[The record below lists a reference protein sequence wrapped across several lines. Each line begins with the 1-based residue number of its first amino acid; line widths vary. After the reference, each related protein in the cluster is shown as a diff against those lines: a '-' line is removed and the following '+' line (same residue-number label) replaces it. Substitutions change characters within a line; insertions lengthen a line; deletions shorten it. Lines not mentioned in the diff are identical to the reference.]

1 MEKEKKFMI
10 SGVFILLIT
19 LVGAAGTYA
28 WFTWSSTSNTNLT
41 MSIGASSDVIFKNGN
56 DISTNKLAPV
66 FNYTDGEKTS
76 FTITNKSTTSFSYR
90 ISLNITSIDN
100 ELKNKSLKYK
110 LVSNNTII
118 TEGDFSN
125 IENTNKL
132 YEGELSKGNISYIF
146 YLYIDGNEENDLN
159 MINKSL
165 VGTITVSEGLAKY
178 YMKGYDTSFNEVDHY
193 NNECFNAA
201 FADEGE
207 QCLFEIGPKFLNSNI
222 IAAQI
227 STINVVKSDKVP
239 TGVGNAIDISREQN
253 GSVLLYS
260 KISSEKSERN
270 GFDLY
275 DIYIATKNGKVYL
288 TNGAL
293 LFEYMINLKSVDLAN
308 MYTDEVTDMSGMF
321 AGCISLESIDASNFN
336 TSNVTDMRFMFS
348 GWGGILGVSR
358 IKNINV
364 SGFDTSKVTNMRSMF
379 NNLYNLITL
388 DISKF
393 DTSKVTDMR
402 NMFYGMSSLTTLD
415 VSNFNTSKVT
425 DMSSMFNGMSSL
437 TTLDVSNFNTSNV
450 TYMSYMFDG
459 MSSLMTLDVSK
470 FDTSKVTNMGN
481 MFNGM
486 SSLTTLDVSN
496 FNTSNVTD
504 MSSMFNGMSSLT
516 TLDVSKLDTSKVT
529 DMRNMFYGMSKL
541 TTIYASNTFIT
552 SAVTNSDSMF
562 YSSSKLVGGNGTK
575 YNSSYTDKTYA
586 RIDTSSTPGYFTL
599 KN

>member
-10 SGVFILLIT
+10 IGVLILLIT

-28 WFTWSSTSNTNLT
+28 WFTWSSANNTNLT

-76 FTITNKSTTSFSYR
+76 FIITNKSTTSFSYR

-178 YMKGYDTSFNEVDHY
+178 YMKGYDTSFNEVDHN
-193 NNECFNAA
+193 NNECANLA
-201 FADEGE
+201 FSEEGE

-222 IAAQI
+222 SAAQI

-239 TGVGNAIDISREQN
+239 TGVGNAIDISRDQN

-288 TNGAL
+288 TNGTG

-321 AGCISLESIDASNFN
+321 AGCISLENIDASNFN

-364 SGFDTSKVTNMRSMF
+364 SGFDTSKVTDMRSMF
-379 NNLYNLITL
+379 
-388 DISKF
+388 DG
-393 DTSKVTDMR
+393 
-402 NMFYGMSSLTTLD
+402 MF
-415 VSNFNTSKVT
+415 
-425 DMSSMFNGMSSL
+425 SL

-450 TYMSYMFDG
+450 TNMSYMFYD
-459 MSSLMTLDVSK
+459 LR
-470 FDTSKVTNMGN
+470 
-481 MFNGM
+481 
-486 SSLTTLDVSN
+486 SLTTLDISS
-496 FNTSNVTD
+496 FDTSNVTD
-504 MSSMFNGMSSLT
+504 MSYMFAVMDN
-516 TLDVSKLDTSKVT
+516 
-529 DMRNMFYGMSKL
+529 L
-541 TTIYASNTFIT
+541 TTIYASNNFIT
-552 SAVTNSDSMF
+552 SAVTNSDAMF
-562 YSSSKLVGGNGTK
+562 IGSSKLAGGNGTK
-575 YNSSYTDKTYA
+575 YNSSYDDKTYA

>member
-10 SGVFILLIT
+10 IGVLILLIT

-28 WFTWSSTSNTNLT
+28 WFTWSSTNNTNLT
-41 MSIGASSDVIFKNGN
+41 MSIGTSSDVIFKNGN

-178 YMKGYDTSFNEVDHY
+178 YMKGYDTSFNKIDY
-193 NNECFNAA
+193 NGNECLNAA
-201 FADEGE
+201 FPDEGE
-207 QCLFEIGPKFLNSNI
+207 GCMVETGPKFLNSDI
-222 IAAQI
+222 SVAQV
-227 STINVVKSDKVP
+227 STINVVKLNEVP
-239 TGVGNAIDISREQN
+239 SGVGSAVDISGDQN

-260 KISSEKSERN
+260 KTSSETSKFN

-275 DIYIATKNGKVYL
+275 DLYIATENGKVYL
-288 TNGAL
+288 TSGAI
-293 LFEYMINLKSVDLAN
+293 LFEYMINLKSIDLTN

-321 AGCISLESIDASNFN
+321 VGCISLENIDASNFN
-336 TSNVTDMRFMFS
+336 TSNVTNMSYMFS
-348 GWGGILGVSR
+348 GWGGILGVSS

-364 SGFDTSKVTNMRSMF
+364 SGFDTSKVTDMSGMF
-379 NNLYNLITL
+379 YNLRNLITL
-388 DISKF
+388 D
-393 DTSKVTDMR
+393 
-402 NMFYGMSSLTTLD
+402 
-415 VSNFNTSKVT
+415 VSDFNTSKVT
-425 DMSSMFNGMSSL
+425 DMS
-437 TTLDVSNFNTSNV
+437 
-450 TYMSYMFDG
+450 YMFY
-459 MSSLMTLDVSK
+459 LMED
-470 FDTSKVTNMGN
+470 
-481 MFNGM
+481 
-486 SSLTTLDVSN
+486 
-496 FNTSNVTD
+496 
-504 MSSMFNGMSSLT
+504 
-516 TLDVSKLDTSKVT
+516 
-529 DMRNMFYGMSKL
+529 L
-541 TTIYASNTFIT
+541 TTIYASNTFTT
-552 SAVTNSDSMF
+552 SAVTNSNHMF
-562 YSSSKLVGGNGTK
+562 VGCEKLVGGNGTK
-575 YNSSYTDKTYA
+575 YNSSYEDKTYA

>member
-10 SGVFILLIT
+10 IGVLILLIT

-28 WFTWSSTSNTNLT
+28 WFTWSSINNTNLT

-66 FNYTDGEKTS
+66 FNYTDGEKTT

-90 ISLNITSIDN
+90 ILLNITSIDN
-100 ELKNKSLKYK
+100 ELKNKTLKYK

-125 IENTNKL
+125 IESNSKNTL

-178 YMKGYDTSFNEVDHY
+178 YMKGYDTSFNAVDY
-193 NNECFNAA
+193 NGNECVNAA
-201 FADEGE
+201 FPDEGE
-207 QCLFEIGPKFLNSNI
+207 GCFFEVGSKFLNSNI

-239 TGVGNAIDISREQN
+239 TGVGNATDISREQN

-260 KISSEKSERN
+260 KISSEKSEYN

-321 AGCISLESIDASNFN
+321 AGCLSLESIDASNFN
-336 TSNVTDMRFMFS
+336 TSNVTDMSGMFNGAGS
-348 GWGGILGVSR
+348 ILGKAKV
-358 IKNINV
+358 KNINI
-364 SGFDTSKVTNMRSMF
+364 SGFDTSKVTNISYMFSSME
-379 NNLYNLITL
+379 N
-388 DISKF
+388 
-393 DTSKVTDMR
+393 
-402 NMFYGMSSLTTLD
+402 LTTLD
-415 VSNFNTSKVT
+415 I
-425 DMSSMFNGMSSL
+425 
-437 TTLDVSNFNTSNV
+437 
-450 TYMSYMFDG
+450 
-459 MSSLMTLDVSK
+459 
-470 FDTSKVTNMGN
+470 
-481 MFNGM
+481 
-486 SSLTTLDVSN
+486 SN

-504 MSSMFNGMSSLT
+504 MSYMFYDLHSLT
-516 TLDVSKLDTSKVT
+516 TLDISSFDTSNVT
-529 DMRNMFYGMSKL
+529 DMSYMFAVMDNL
-541 TTIYASNTFIT
+541 TTIYASNNFIT
-552 SAVTNSDSMF
+552 SAVTNSDRMF
-562 YSSSKLVGGNGTK
+562 IGSSKLAGGNGTK
-575 YNSSYTDKTYA
+575 YNSSYDDKTYA